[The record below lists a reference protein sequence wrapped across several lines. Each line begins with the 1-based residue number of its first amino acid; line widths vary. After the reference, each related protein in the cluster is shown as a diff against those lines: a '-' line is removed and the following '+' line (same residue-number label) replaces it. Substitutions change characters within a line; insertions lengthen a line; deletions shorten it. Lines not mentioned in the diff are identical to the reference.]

1 MPAEMLGEEMKVPR
15 CMSTQH
21 PDNASIPF
29 FSDSAVMDGE
39 TEVKEAFYA
48 YYDLGC
54 EEQMWDCEGKEVDSF
69 VVRKLLSRYEYFFR
83 EKTLGEDV
91 FLTLRVPNPE
101 VERNEGKVLLEAL
114 ESIPRNFD
122 ACSAFYGKDVAPIF
136 EVILPMTTSA
146 ESLNRVYNYYKDFV
160 AGKGGKKIAGGN
172 LTVAEWVGELKPEKI
187 NMIPLLENRD
197 AMGNAAGIVKEYIS
211 DKDLEYQRVFLARSD
226 PALNYGSLSTV
237 LMIKNAVA
245 DLHALEEKSGVQ
257 IYPIIGAGSAP
268 FRGNLKPTN
277 VEEFMDSYPNVQ
289 TLTLQSAFKYDYRP
303 EQVIEAVRRIREA
316 KRGKPR
322 EVDEER
328 SMRIIG
334 KVSAEYAKQIALL
347 APIIN
352 RVARYVPA
360 RRKRKLHVGLFG
372 YSRGAGEVKLPR
384 AITFCAALYSIGIPP
399 EMLGLDALEEKDYEY
414 ISSVYSGFGQD
425 LKDALVYLNLENLK
439 MFPEIEKKI
448 LPVLERFEFET
459 DEPHR
464 ALSKYIL
471 KKVEAGGHEALQEE
485 IVKAATMRK
494 FLG

>member
-1 MPAEMLGEEMKVPR
+1 MPSRDMGELMKVPR

-21 PDNASIPF
+21 PDNAAIPF
-29 FSDSAVMDGE
+29 FSDSSVMDGE

-69 VVRKLLSRYEYFFR
+69 VVKKLLSRYEYFFK

-122 ACSAFYGKDVAPIF
+122 ACRAFYGKDVAPIF

-146 ESLNRVYNYYKDFV
+146 ASLNRVYNYYKDFV
-160 AGKGGKKIAGGN
+160 AGKGGRKIAGGN
-172 LTVAEWVGELKPEKI
+172 LTVAEWVGELKPERI
-187 NMIPLLENRD
+187 NMIPLLED
-197 AMGNAAGIVKEYIS
+197 KETMGKAAAIVEEYIS

-237 LMIKNAVA
+237 LLIKNAVA
-245 DLHALEEKSGVQ
+245 DLHALEEKSGVS

-268 FRGNLKPTN
+268 FRGNLKPAN
-277 VEEFMDSYPNVQ
+277 VEDFMQSYPNVQ

-303 EQVIEAVRRIREA
+303 EQVIEAVRKIREA
-316 KRGKPR
+316 KRGAPR
-322 EVDEER
+322 DVDKER
-328 SMRIIG
+328 SMRIVER
-334 KVSAEYAKQIALL
+334 VSAEYRAQISLL
-347 APIIN
+347 APLIN
-352 RVARYVPA
+352 RVARYVPG

-372 YSRGAGEVKLPR
+372 YSRGSGEVKLPR

-414 ISSVYSGFGQD
+414 IHSVYPGFERD
-425 LKDALVYLNLENLK
+425 LKDALVYLNKENLK
-439 MFPEIEKKI
+439 LFPEIEKKI

-471 KKVEAGGHEALQEE
+471 KKVENGGHEALQEE

>member
-1 MPAEMLGEEMKVPR
+1 MKVPR

-21 PDNASIPF
+21 PDNATIPF

-39 TEVKEAFYA
+39 TEVKEAFHA

-69 VVRKLLSRYEYFFR
+69 VVKKLLSRYEYFFR

-114 ESIPRNFD
+114 ESIPRNLD
-122 ACSAFYGKDVAPIF
+122 ACSAFYGRDVAPIF

-146 ESLNRVYNYYKDFV
+146 EALNRVYNYYKDFV
-160 AGKGGKKIAGGN
+160 AGKGGRKIAGGE
-172 LTVAEWVGELKPEKI
+172 LTVAEWVGGLKPEKI
-187 NMIPLLENRD
+187 SMIPLVED
-197 AMGNAAGIVKEYIS
+197 KGAMGNAARIVEGYIS

-237 LMIKNAVA
+237 LMIKNAVS
-245 DLHALEEKSGVQ
+245 DLHALEQGSGVK

-277 VEEFMDSYPNVQ
+277 VDEFMQSYPNVQ

-303 EQVIEAVRRIREA
+303 EQVIAAVRRIRETP
-316 KRGKPR
+316 RGKPP
-322 EVDEER
+322 EVDKER
-328 SMRIIG
+328 SMGIVE
-334 KVSAEYAKQIALL
+334 KVSAEYRAQIALI
-347 APIIN
+347 APLIN
-352 RVARYVPA
+352 KVAGYVPG

-372 YSRGAGEVKLPR
+372 YSRGSGQVKLPR
-384 AITFCAALYSIGIPP
+384 AITFCAALYSVGLPP
-399 EMLGLDALEEKDYEY
+399 EMLGLNALAEKDYDY
-414 ISSVYSGFGQD
+414 IKSVYPGFEGD
-425 LKDALVYLNLENLK
+425 LKDALTYLNRENLK
-439 MFPEIEKKI
+439 LFPEIEKKMAQ
-448 LPVLERFEFET
+448 VLERFEFEGH
-459 DEPHR
+459 EGHR

-485 IVKAATMRK
+485 IVKAAAMRK